1 MPTAP
6 LLSVALVYTKII
18 VLSKKLFYKK
28 IFNFFLHSVK
38 THYIHKKFFIEIS
51 ALKIKDKK
59 VPVIYS

>member
-6 LLSVALVYTKII
+6 LLSVALVYTKMII
-18 VLSKKLFYKK
+18 LSITFLQK

-59 VPVIYS
+59 FL